1 MTVKLYKG
9 GNCESVCA
17 LFVGIIIWKESFW
30 RMRTAQSSPPS
41 HYTLCKQYA
50 TLQFIGVEW
59 IKGIC
64 RANGSQNVLLL
75 LIPPPSPSVIN
86 TEFVTFSA
94 CWINYWNIRSAIMPI
109 TGKGIYSSYQWRR
122 WQWIGMIEMHFIAF
136 LALPPTHSQL
146 YSSCA
151 VCFLS
156 KILYHWY
163 SEMYEIC
170 LQSDMDGVYL
180 WKSLNHVT
188 VPSRW
193 PFIIS
198 IQHAVQTL
206 TMESTYLLADRINYK
221 HTRVSCLDDMSQQQ
235 QQQSQNQKPEHTSDM
250 NLHILWQWLA
260 DSIINN
266 MWATTV
272 TIHCSTAATERPIAA
287 ARIAMTLRIIIM
299 EYYCEWFRIK
309 FRRI

>member
-1 MTVKLYKG
+1 
-9 GNCESVCA
+9 
-17 LFVGIIIWKESFW
+17 
-30 RMRTAQSSPPS
+30 
-41 HYTLCKQYA
+41 
-50 TLQFIGVEW
+50 
-59 IKGIC
+59 
-64 RANGSQNVLLL
+64 
-75 LIPPPSPSVIN
+75 
-86 TEFVTFSA
+86 
-94 CWINYWNIRSAIMPI
+94 
-109 TGKGIYSSYQWRR
+109 
-122 WQWIGMIEMHFIAF
+122 
-136 LALPPTHSQL
+136 
-146 YSSCA
+146 
-151 VCFLS
+151 
-156 KILYHWY
+156 
-163 SEMYEIC
+163 MYEIC

-180 WKSLNHVT
+180 LKSLNHVT

-235 QQQSQNQKPEHTSDM
+235 QQKQQQSQNQKHRAYIWYEFAHSVAVTGC
-250 NLHILWQWLA
+250 